1 FIIFSCVYNKRKF
14 YVWHLLFFGGI
25 TKPLSNL
32 FTKRV
37 RGAALLEKNKSLVII
52 ARNISL
58 ASAGLWIYFLTYF
71 SFFSLCAKAL

>member
-1 FIIFSCVYNKRKF
+1 
-14 YVWHLLFFGGI
+14 
-25 TKPLSNL
+25 
-32 FTKRV
+32 TKRV